1 MGEEVDEGTGGSA
14 DEAVGDNVA
23 VAAEATKKL
32 VLAHA
37 GGDLQAGEA
46 EGDKGSAAS
55 AEEAPV
61 LAHAGMDLRAGGS
74 RGGVLGPVC
83 CSEGITHTCLAQSL
97 FPCTRIAPC
106 RHLGYPCSPHK

>member
-37 GGDLQAGEA
+37 GGDLAYPQ
-46 EGDKGSAAS
+46 
-55 AEEAPV
+55 
-61 LAHAGMDLRAGGS
+61 R
-74 RGGVLGPVC
+74 
-83 CSEGITHTCLAQSL
+83 
-97 FPCTRIAPC
+97 PCRRIA
-106 RHLGYPCSPHK
+106 LL